1 MVRFSL
7 NSQAEPCVQQNGKP
21 CVGPAAASSG
31 FELKLQ
37 VQQQELMVGAA
48 SVAAVVVATLLLC
61 YRKKWRRDPHEHLA
75 GLSHTQKAML
85 KRAQGGA
92 DDDVSGGG
100 GGGGAD
106 GSDGVASSS
115 EQEQLKAKYITAIE
129 ASEAGWAMEAP
140 VHSDENLKAWHR
152 PEGGSIHS
160 FKYEVIMPFEPTPL
174 ICLAREV
181 DLIPTWHK
189 FISKGLVLE
198 ELPGIFGGI
207 WAYCEMWM
215 PWPLRSRCLLL
226 KSVVI
231 DCLDTSLE
239 CFVVVAESG
248 EYPGTTPLPTT
259 PEQCPRFALGGCYT
273 CISRLAPDAQG
284 NARSKWVFYFDRT
297 DYQVKNIPNFVLAFA
312 YKVMAPFVRQI
323 CAHLVNNNFG
333 PGSKYAERME
343 ASPDFY
349 GVIQSRCQEFLEE
362 KMGKKAAGRPVP
374 KAHASGITRRTHA
387 RAPLKRS
394 VSELRAQEQ
403 QEADAAREMR
413 NIYDAAQ
420 TAFVRS
426 QSIPPGLMNAAT

>member
-1 MVRFSL
+1 MVKVSL
-7 NSQAEPCVQQNGKP
+7 TQPRSEACRQQKNGLPCEKQVATSTGY
-21 CVGPAAASSG
+21 
-31 FELKLQ
+31 ELTLQ
-37 VQQQELMVGAA
+37 VQERELMVGAV
-48 SVAAVVVATLLLC
+48 SVTALILATLLFL
-61 YRKKWRRDPHEHLA
+61 YRNRWRRDPHEHLA

-85 KRAQGGA
+85 KKGQPG
-92 DDDVSGGG
+92 DNDEQ
-100 GGGGAD
+100 D
-106 GSDGVASSS
+106 GSTSGPTKNNT
-115 EQEQLKAKYITAIE
+115 EEEKLKAKYIAAIE

-140 VHSDENLKAWHR
+140 AHADDNLKAWHR

-189 FISKGLVLE
+189 FISKGIVLE

-226 KSVVI
+226 KSAVF
-231 DCLDTSLE
+231 DCLDTNLE
-239 CFVVVAESG
+239 SYVVVAESG
-248 EYPGTTPLPTT
+248 EYPGATPLPTT
-259 PEQCPRFALGGCYT
+259 PEQCPRFELGGCYT
-273 CISRLAPDAQG
+273 CISRLPPDAQG

-333 PGSKYAERME
+333 PGSKYAQRME

-349 GVIQSRCQEFLEE
+349 GVIQSRCEEYLE
-362 KMGKKAAGRPVP
+362 KRMGKKAAGRPVP
-374 KAHASGITRRTHA
+374 KAHASGVTRRSHA

-394 VSELRAQEQ
+394 VSELRTKEQ
-403 QEADAAREMR
+403 QEAEAAREMR

-426 QSIPPGLMNAAT
+426 QTMPPDLMRAAISE